1 MIEYKDLTPTAE
13 ELRELIALSAA
24 WAAEGSC
31 YGYIANGA
39 KDYENRRIF
48 AACDGGR
55 IVGYL
60 LGKEIK
66 AENRNSIM
74 PDGAPCFEIEELYVI
89 PELRSRGIGRA
100 LFAFAEEKAKT
111 GGADY
116 LLLTTATKDHASVMR
131 FYVNKAGLTPWSAT
145 LYKDLA
151 HPAAPAPSEEIRII
165 PYEDQYRDDMIFTVL
180 SAKNALGRIPR
191 LNEDL
196 LDVKKNYLDK
206 DDGFWLA
213 LGKNG
218 RVAGCIG
225 CSAEEGS
232 GEAVLHRLYVRPE
245 IKRRGIGSA
254 LLQTAELFLLSRGI
268 TAARVHLGEPKEMWF
283 ESYAFYLKHGYR
295 EYAPRC
301 MRKEL

>member
-1 MIEYKDLTPTAE
+1 MIEYKELVPAAE
-13 ELRELIALSAA
+13 ELSELISLSRS
-24 WAAEGSC
+24 WAEEGSC
-31 YGYIANGA
+31 YGYIPNDAQ
-39 KDYENRRIF
+39 DYENRRIF
-48 AACDGGR
+48 AAREGGR

-60 LGKEIK
+60 FGKDITAK
-66 AENRNSIM
+66 NMRSVI
-74 PDGAPCFEIEELYVI
+74 PDGTPCFEIEELYIV
-89 PELRSRGIGRA
+89 PKLRSHGIGRA
-100 LFAFAEEKAKT
+100 LFSFAERRIKEN
-111 GGADY
+111 GARY
-116 LLLTTATKDHASVMR
+116 LFLTTATKDHASVMR

-151 HPAAPAPSEEIRII
+151 PPAAPAPSEEIRII

-206 DDGFWLA
+206 GDGFWLA

-225 CSAEEGS
+225 CSAEEGTS
-232 GEAVLHRLYVRPE
+232 EAVLHRLYVRPE
-245 IKRRGIGSA
+245 IKRRGVGSA